1 MIQLAG
7 SQYSQLSD
15 RVRGQSGRRGTYIS
29 ALPVEQSKALA
40 SHCAACARVRLSG
53 LSTLDPP
60 PSQDSTPSLLAV
72 RGLPALHPSPGQSGM
87 QPFISR
93 LGCFLTEKKKREM
106 VFSQLHP
113 PSAAAWCGAP
123 TRLSSAGVIGD
134 EPLPRLSDMN
144 RAAQASQVCGSY
156 SGAHPCTLWPTG
168 TLYPDSFADISGFKF

>member
-1 MIQLAG
+1 MGGGGPTYQLCPLNKAKRSRVTAQRVPVYACLG
-7 SQYSQLSD
+7 SPPW
-15 RVRGQSGRRGTYIS
+15 T
-29 ALPVEQSKALA
+29 
-40 SHCAACARVRLSG
+40 
-53 LSTLDPP
+53 P

-134 EPLPRLSDMN
+134 EPLPRLSDTN